1 MSKIEISIEG
11 MTCGHCAMTETN
23 ELATLEGVSNV
34 QVDHAV
40 GKATV
45 ESEGVSEDQ
54 LSAAIEEA
62 GYQATGFASVN
73 G

>member
-11 MTCGHCAMTETN
+11 MTCGHCAMSVTN
-23 ELATLEGVSNV
+23 EIATLEGVSNV
-34 QVDHAV
+34 QVDHAA

-45 ESEGVSEDQ
+45 ESESVSEDQ

-62 GYQATGFASVN
+62 GYQATGFATVN

>member
-11 MTCGHCAMTETN
+11 MTCGHCAMTVTN

-34 QVDHAV
+34 QVDHAS

-45 ESEGVSEDQ
+45 ESDGVSQDQ

>member
-1 MSKIEISIEG
+1 MSKVEISIEG
-11 MTCGHCAMTETN
+11 MTCGHCAMSVTN

-34 QVDHAV
+34 QVDHAA
-40 GKATV
+40 GKATI
-45 ESEGVSEDQ
+45 ESEGVSEEQ

-62 GYQATGFASVN
+62 GYQATGFATVN

>member
-11 MTCGHCAMTETN
+11 MTCGHCAMSVTN

-34 QVDHAV
+34 QVDHAA

-45 ESEGVSEDQ
+45 EAEGVSEDQ
-54 LSAAIEEA
+54 LASAVEEA
-62 GYQATGFASVN
+62 GYQVTSFATIDG
-73 G
+73 

>member
-11 MTCGHCAMTETN
+11 MTCGHCAMTVTN
-23 ELATLEGVSNV
+23 ELATLEGISNV
-34 QVDHAV
+34 QVDHAT

>member
-1 MSKIEISIEG
+1 MSGIEITIEG
-11 MTCGHCAMTETN
+11 MTCGHCAISVTN
-23 ELATLEGVSNV
+23 ELVTLEGVSNV
-34 QVDHAV
+34 QVDHSS

-45 ESEGVSEDQ
+45 EGDGVTEDQ
-54 LSAAIEEA
+54 LAAAVEEA

>member
-11 MTCGHCAMTETN
+11 MTCGHCAMSVTN

-34 QVDHAV
+34 QVDHAS

-45 ESEGVSEDQ
+45 ESNGVSEEQ
-54 LSAAIEEA
+54 LSAAVEEA
-62 GYQATGFASVN
+62 GYQATGFETVDA
-73 G
+73 